1 MTNEEWLQS
10 LKPGDKVVVYRPYGE
25 RYIRA
30 IKRTTKTMVLA
41 GADEEKYRKKDGEKC
56 AGDPLGREYIGP
68 IDDEVRESVLRSR
81 CECELRDLASYAK
94 TKLPLSEVREI
105 LDWLKQRKESE

>member
-10 LKPGDKVVVYRPYGE
+10 LKPGDKVVVYGAYGS
-25 RYIRA
+25 RH
-30 IKRTTKTMVLA
+30 IKAVKRLTPTMIIV

-56 AGDPLGREYIGP
+56 AGDPFGREYIGP

-81 CECELRDLASYAK
+81 CERELRDLASYAK